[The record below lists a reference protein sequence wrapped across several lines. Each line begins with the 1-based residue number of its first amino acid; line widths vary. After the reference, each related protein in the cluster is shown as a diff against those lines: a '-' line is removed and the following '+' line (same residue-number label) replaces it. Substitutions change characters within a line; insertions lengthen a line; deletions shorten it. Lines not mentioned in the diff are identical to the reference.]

1 MREPFEKYLKQ
12 KRTVSMTQ
20 VVEYLPAKCKALS
33 SNPDTAKKNG
43 QTDFIQAISVE
54 EVDFNIEQSSTL
66 NTAKRPGIN
75 SQQIE

>member
-33 SNPDTAKKNG
+33 SNPDTAKKKWS
-43 QTDFIQAISVE
+43 DRFY
-54 EVDFNIEQSSTL
+54 SSYFSRGGRLQYRTEL
-66 NTAKRPGIN
+66 NSEYSKETWD
-75 SQQIE
+75 